1 MKWDRR
7 KTMGEGPDGW
17 KEGRMDGW
25 MEGRMDGRELDEG
38 EIRIDEKR
46 NEK

>member
-17 KEGRMDGW
+17 KEGW
-25 MEGRMDGRELDEG
+25 MDGRELDEG

>member
-1 MKWDRR
+1 
-7 KTMGEGPDGW
+7 MGEGPDGW